1 MFKFIICIIYCT
13 PVLLFV
19 VHSISLSSVESIAL
33 FTVQSRPNMVNYVSL
48 SLCALKEEIVLR
60 GEIVIDPEFVN
71 VYLSHH
77 ILSYGVPCTD
87 NQLMISR

>member
-1 MFKFIICIIYCT
+1 M
-13 PVLLFV
+13 LLF
-19 VHSISLSSVESIAL
+19 SLSSVESIAL

-48 SLCALKEEIVLR
+48 SLCGALKEEIVLR

>member
-1 MFKFIICIIYCT
+1 M
-13 PVLLFV
+13 LLF
-19 VHSISLSSVESIAL
+19 SLSSVESIAL

-60 GEIVIDPEFVN
+60 GEIVIDPEFV
-71 VYLSHH
+71 YLSHH
-77 ILSYGVPCTD
+77 RLSRGVPCTD